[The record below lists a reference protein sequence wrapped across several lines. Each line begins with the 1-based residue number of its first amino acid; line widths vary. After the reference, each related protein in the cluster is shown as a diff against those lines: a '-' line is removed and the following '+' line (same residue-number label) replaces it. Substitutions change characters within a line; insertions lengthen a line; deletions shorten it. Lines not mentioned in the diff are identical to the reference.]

1 MWYSY
6 TGIAATHVRGGARM
20 THRRRVVRGLA
31 LTFAMLLVLSGA
43 QTRLEEERA

>member
-1 MWYSY
+1 
-6 TGIAATHVRGGARM
+6 M